1 MSSLLRNLS
10 NKASEIL
17 SGTPTPEKNSEDKS
31 RIIMLVDETGSMS
44 CNKAVTISSYNEW
57 LDSNRT
63 KEEDEDHFPRFTL
76 VKFNTT
82 CRMNE
87 HESVEQAPSLT
98 ESNYNPNNMTALY
111 DAIGETLTQY
121 RNEKDN
127 IMVIITDGMENSSR
141 KFTQAQI
148 QKMIKEYTDE
158 KGWIFHYLG
167 ANQDAWSV
175 GQSIGIMKAEFCNS
189 YVADSDGF
197 EHVWK
202 QNAVQTKAFRGY
214 QAKKKKGH
222 AVKSLMEFDVPTIE
236 KKTSSAPVAQ
246 LQKQQ
251 QQQPISLKKQQPPR
265 QRKMKSKKKMPVF
278 APEDLMEEQVQ
289 QQQIFAPQQQQMN
302 MMPEDLVEDLAQ
314 QQEIFAPQQQQM
326 NMIPQMQ
333 QMNMIPQQQMNM
345 IPPQQQQTSPYE
357 LMAEED

>member
-1 MSSLLRNLS
+1 MSSILNRI
-10 NKASEIL
+10 ASSIT
-17 SGTPTPEKNSEDKS
+17 GTPTPEKNSEDKS

-98 ESNYNPNNMTALY
+98 TSNYNPNNMTALY

-141 KFTQAQI
+141 KFTQTQV
-148 QKMIKEYTDE
+148 QKLIKEYTDE

-175 GQSIGIMKAEFCNS
+175 GQSIGIMKKEFCNS

-214 QAKKKKGH
+214 QAQKKKGY

-236 KKTSSAPVAQ
+236 KGPSKAPTFSSAPVAQ
-246 LQKQQ
+246 LQ
-251 QQQPISLKKQQPPR
+251 QQPIAPRKQ
-265 QRKMKSKKKMPVF
+265 KMKSKKKKMPVF
-278 APEDLMEEQVQ
+278 IAPEEQMQ
-289 QQQIFAPQQQQMN
+289 QQEQIFMPQQQQMN
-302 MMPEDLVEDLAQ
+302 MM
-314 QQEIFAPQQQQM
+314 
-326 NMIPQMQ
+326 PQMQ

-345 IPPQQQQTSPYE
+345 IPPQQQQQTSPYE
-357 LMAEED
+357 LMADED